1 MWSDNETT
9 EDLLGFKVHAD
20 LITEVIKDDSLLPI
34 TIGVFGDWGSGKSS
48 ILKIASEQL
57 DELDDGTFV
66 LYFNGWLFEGYDDA
80 KAALLESIIKEFEK
94 NQTFSATVKGR
105 AKRLLKSVNWM
116 RILGLGFK
124 KVALPAAGAYLTGG
138 VSLIPYLA
146 EQFGNLNAEDIVEKL
161 QGEESEEF
169 LKSLLKDQETEDKS
183 MLIRDFRDGFAELIT
198 ESEIKKLVVVIDDLD
213 RCTPDRIIENLE
225 AIKLFLNVEKT
236 AFVIGADPRIVRHAI
251 EYRFKPNHDGGDN
264 DRIVDDYLEK
274 LIQVPYY
281 LPKLS
286 DSEVETYISLL
297 IAKRDLSFK
306 SFQKVLEI
314 FYSYR
319 ESNRYS
325 VFGLSNVKDHLEKEE
340 FEKLSLGLSSI
351 PALAPIITQSLY
363 GNPRQIKRFLNTFT
377 LRKRLADIAN
387 ITGFSDAVLA
397 KLMIL
402 EYSELPLFKQIYN
415 WQIAQEGMPLQI
427 KELETSCEN
436 GSIIEKKERLEPK
449 YSKWVR
455 EKIIKWLTVDPK
467 LQDIDLR
474 DYFWISRD
482 QISSSILGASLV
494 PPIVKS
500 LFNKLNQANLPAK
513 ASKNIINTE
522 VKILEEAEIAHFLVF
537 TSSMLKKNKDQ
548 KRLYDIFHYLIEEGI
563 EEAEKYYKEALIN
576 ITNKGL
582 EAAIGNNLKR
592 INVSQSFK
600 KFLNDFFKD
609 NKSPAS
615 KAYNLK

>member
-20 LITEVIKDDSLLPI
+20 LISEVIKDDKLLPI

-48 ILKIASEQL
+48 ILKIAFEQL
-57 DELDDGTFV
+57 NELDDGTFV

-94 NQTFSATVKGR
+94 NQTFGTNVKGK
-105 AKRLLKSVNWM
+105 AKKLLKSVNWM
-116 RILGLGFK
+116 RVLGLGFK
-124 KVALPAAGAYLTGG
+124 NVVLPATNAYLTGG
-138 VSLIPYLA
+138 VSLAPYLA
-146 EQFGNLNAEDIVEKL
+146 EQFGNLKAEDITKKL
-161 QGEESEEF
+161 QSEESEEF
-169 LKSLLKDQETEDKS
+169 LKSLLKERETDDKS
-183 MLIRDFRDGFAELIT
+183 MLVREFRDEFSDLIE
-198 ESEIKKLVVVIDDLD
+198 ESNIKKLVVVIDDLD

-225 AIKLFLNVEKT
+225 AIKLFLNVDKT

-297 IAKRDLSFK
+297 IAKRDLRDTSFK
-306 SFQKVLEI
+306 HALDVFNA
-314 FYSYR
+314 FR

-325 VFGLSNVKDHLEKEE
+325 VFGLSNLKNHLEEE
-340 FEKLSLGLSSI
+340 EYKTLSAGLTSI
-351 PALAPIITQSLY
+351 PSLAPIITQSLY

-377 LRKRLADIAN
+377 LRKRLADIAK
-387 ITGFSDAVLA
+387 ISGFDDAVLA

-402 EYSELPLFKQIYN
+402 EYSELTLFKQLYD
-415 WQIAQEGMPLQI
+415 WQVSQEGAPMEI
-427 KELETSCEN
+427 KELEVACQD
-436 GSIIEKKERLEPK
+436 GRLDEKKKELEAIYPK
-449 YSKWVR
+449 WSR
-455 EKIIKWLTVDPK
+455 EKIIKWLSVEPK
-467 LQDIDLR
+467 IQDTDLR

-482 QISSSILGASLV
+482 QISSSILGASLI
-494 PPIVKS
+494 PPIVKT
-500 LFNKLNQANLPAK
+500 LFNKLNQDRLPATV
-513 ASKNIINTE
+513 SKSIINTE
-522 VKILEEAEIAHFLVF
+522 IKRLGESELNQFLDF
-537 TSSMLKKNKDQ
+537 TNSMLKKNNEQ
-548 KRLYDIFHYLIEEGI
+548 KRLYDIFHFLLEESVEGT
-563 EEAEKYYKEALIN
+563 ETYYQDALEN
-576 ITNKGL
+576 ITANQV
-582 EAAIGNNLKR
+582 EPAVGNGLKR
-592 INVSQSFK
+592 ISISESFRT
-600 KFLNDFFKD
+600 FLDNFFKD

>member
-20 LITEVIKDDSLLPI
+20 LIKEVIKDDSLLPI

-57 DELDDGTFV
+57 NQLDDGTFV

-80 KAALLESIIKEFEK
+80 KAALLESIIKEFDE
-94 NQTFSATVKGR
+94 NQTFGANVKGK
-105 AKRLLKSVNWM
+105 AKKLLKSVNWM
-116 RILGLGFK
+116 RVLGLGFK
-124 KVALPAAGAYLTGG
+124 KVALPTASAYLTGG

-146 EQFGNLNAEDIVEKL
+146 EQFGNLQAEDIAEKL
-161 QGEESEEF
+161 QGEKTEEF
-169 LKSLLKDQETEDKS
+169 LKSLLKDKETEDKS
-183 MLIRDFRDGFAELIT
+183 MLVREFRDGFAELIE
-198 ESEIKKLVVVIDDLD
+198 ESKIKKLVVVIDDLD

-251 EYRFKPNHDGGDN
+251 QYRFKPNHDGGDN

-297 IAKRDLSFK
+297 IAKRDLVDT
-306 SFQKVLEI
+306 SFQKVLEV
-314 FYSYR
+314 FYTFR
-319 ESNRYS
+319 NSNRYS
-325 VFGLSNVKDHLEKEE
+325 VFGLSNLKGHLETND

-351 PALAPIITQSLY
+351 PSLAPIITQSLY

-377 LRKRLADIAN
+377 LRKRLADIAK
-387 ITGFSDAVLA
+387 ISGFDEAVLA

-402 EYSELPLFKQIYN
+402 EYSELPLFKQLYD
-415 WQIAQEGMPLQI
+415 WQISQEGQPLEV
-427 KELETSCEN
+427 KELEEYCKEGTN
-436 GSIIEKKERLEPK
+436 IEKKEQLEK
-449 YSKWVR
+449 DYSNWARDKL
-455 EKIIKWLTVDPK
+455 IKWISVDPK

-494 PPIVKS
+494 PPIVKT
-500 LFNKLNQANLPAK
+500 LFNKLNQDGLPAT
-513 ASKNIINTE
+513 ASKNIIRTE
-522 VKILEEAEIAHFLVF
+522 VKSLGESELNHFLIF
-537 TSSMLKKNKDQ
+537 SNSMLKKNKEQ
-548 KRLYDIFHYLIEEGI
+548 KRLYDIFHYLIEESVDG
-563 EEAEKYYKEALIN
+563 AETNYQDALEN
-576 ITNKGL
+576 ITVRNV
-582 EAAIGNNLKR
+582 EPAVGNGLKR
-592 INVSQSFK
+592 INASESFRS
-600 KFLNDFFKD
+600 FLNNFFKD

>member
-20 LITEVIKDDSLLPI
+20 LITEVVKDDTLLPT

-48 ILKIASEQL
+48 VLKIASEQL

-94 NQTFSATVKGR
+94 NQKFGANVKGK
-105 AKRLLKSVNWM
+105 AKKLLKSVNWM
-116 RILGLGFK
+116 RAIGLGFK
-124 KVALPAAGAYLTGG
+124 KVALPVASAYLTGG

-146 EQFGNLNAEDIVEKL
+146 EQFGSLNADDIVEKL

-169 LKSLLKDQETEDKS
+169 LKSLLKDKEAEDKS
-183 MLIRDFRDGFAELIT
+183 MLVREFRDEFAKLID
-198 ESEIKKLVVVIDDLD
+198 ESKIKKLVVVIDDLD

-236 AFVIGADPRIVRHAI
+236 AFIIGADPRIVRHAI

-297 IAKRDLSFK
+297 IAKRDLK
-306 SFQKVLEI
+306 GESFQNVLDV
-314 FYSYR
+314 FCSYR

-325 VFGLSNVKDHLEKEE
+325 VFGLSNLKECLAAE
-340 FEKLSLGLSSI
+340 EYEKLSLGLSSI

-377 LRKRLADIAN
+377 LRKRLADIAK
-387 ITGFSDAVLA
+387 ISGFNDAVLA

-402 EYSELPLFKQIYN
+402 EYSELPLFKQLYD
-415 WQIAQEGMPLQI
+415 WQISQEGIPGQL
-427 KELETSCEN
+427 KELEEFCEDGSCT
-436 GSIIEKKERLEPK
+436 EKKDRLEKK
-449 YSKWVR
+449 YSNWTR
-455 EKIIKWLTVDPK
+455 EKLIKWLTVDPK
-467 LQDIDLR
+467 LKEVDLR

-482 QISSSILGASLV
+482 RISSSILGASLV
-494 PPIVKS
+494 PPIVKQ
-500 LFNKLNQANLPAK
+500 LFNKLNQDGLPAK
-513 ASKNIINTE
+513 ASKHIISAE
-522 VKILEEAEIAHFLVF
+522 VKILGESELSQFLIF
-537 TSSMLKKNKDQ
+537 ISSMLKKNKNQ

-563 EEAEKYYKEALIN
+563 EAESYYKEALVN
-576 ITNKGL
+576 ISNNGV
-582 EAAIGNNLKR
+582 EPAIGNALKR
-592 INVSQSFK
+592 INVSKSFRQ
-600 KFLNDFFKD
+600 FLNDFFKD

>member
-20 LITEVIKDDSLLPI
+20 LITEVVRDDSLLPI

-57 DELDDGTFV
+57 GELDDGTFV

-80 KAALLESIIKEFEK
+80 KAALLESIIKEFERNK
-94 NQTFSATVKGR
+94 QFGPKVKGK
-105 AKRLLKSVNWM
+105 AKKLLKSVNWM
-116 RILGLGFK
+116 RVVGLGFK
-124 KVALPAAGAYLTGG
+124 KVALPAASAYFSGG
-138 VSLIPYLA
+138 LSLIPYLT
-146 EQFGNLNAEDIVEKL
+146 EKFQSIKSEEIFEKL
-161 QGEESEEF
+161 QGEKSEEF
-169 LKSLLKDQETEDKS
+169 LKSLLQDTDEEDKS
-183 MLIRDFRDGFAELIT
+183 MLVREFRDEFAKLID
-198 ESEIKKLVVVIDDLD
+198 ESKIKKLVVVIDDLD

-236 AFVIGADPRIVRHAI
+236 AFIIGSDPRIVRHAI

-297 IAKRDLSFK
+297 IAKRDLK
-306 SFQKVLEI
+306 GESFQNVLDV
-314 FYSYR
+314 FCSYR

-325 VFGLSNVKDHLEKEE
+325 VFGLSNLKECLAAE
-340 FEKLSLGLSSI
+340 EYEKLSLGLSSI

-377 LRKRLADIAN
+377 LRKRLADIAK
-387 ITGFSDAVLA
+387 ITGFNDAVLA

-402 EYSELPLFKQIYN
+402 EYSELPLFKQLYD
-415 WQIAQEGMPLQI
+415 WQISQEGIPAQL
-427 KELETSCEN
+427 KELEEFCED
-436 GSIIEKKERLEPK
+436 GSYAEKKDRLEKK
-449 YSKWVR
+449 YSNWTR
-455 EKIIKWLTVDPK
+455 EKLIKWLSVDPK
-467 LQDIDLR
+467 LKEVDLR

-494 PPIVKS
+494 PPIVKQ
-500 LFNKLNQANLPAK
+500 LFNKLNQDGLPAK
-513 ASKNIINTE
+513 ASKHIINAE
-522 VKILEEAEIAHFLVF
+522 VKTLGESELSQFLIF
-537 TSSMLKKNKDQ
+537 TSSMLKKNKSQ

-563 EEAEKYYKEALIN
+563 EAEIYYKEALVN
-576 ITNKGL
+576 ISNNGV
-582 EAAIGNNLKR
+582 EPAIGNSLKR
-592 INVSQSFK
+592 INVSESFRQ
-600 KFLNDFFKD
+600 FLNDFFKD